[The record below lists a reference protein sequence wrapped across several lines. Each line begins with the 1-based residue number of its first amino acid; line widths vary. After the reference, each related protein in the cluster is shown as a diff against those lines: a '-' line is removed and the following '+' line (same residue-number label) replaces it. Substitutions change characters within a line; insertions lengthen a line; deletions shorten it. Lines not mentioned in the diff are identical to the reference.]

1 MDGFTYY
8 DIFQTKG
15 IEYLIIIAFLLLL
28 VPFWILVN
36 KKKDVAAL
44 VQQSLGILTAAIL
57 KIPQGIFYSKNHTWT
72 YLEKSG
78 SAEIGIDDW
87 LLHIAGKANFSQL
100 KQVGDEIKKG
110 ELMTKIVSNGKT
122 LRLYSPISGKV
133 LQTNPLAEEVPL
145 LISKQPYTEGWLYKL
160 EPHNWKADTHNFYV
174 GKEAKKWFNLE
185 LTRFKDFMAVSM
197 GENSPLASMLI
208 LQDGGELRDQPLREF
223 SEAIWNDFQKEF
235 LDS

>member
-15 IEYLIIIAFLLLL
+15 IEYLIIIAFLALI
-28 VPFWILVN
+28 VPFWVFVN
-36 KKKDVAAL
+36 KKKNIVAL
-44 VQQSLGILTAAIL
+44 VQNSLGILTTALL

-87 LLHIAGKANFSQL
+87 LMHIAGKAKFTQL
-100 KQVGDEIKKG
+100 KQAGDEIKKG
-110 ELMTKIVSNGKT
+110 ELMTEMVNKGKV

-133 LQTNPLAEEVPL
+133 LETNHRAEEAPQ
-145 LISKQPYTEGWLYKL
+145 LISNQPYTEGWLYKL
-160 EPHNWKADTHNFYV
+160 EPNNWKAETHNFYV
-174 GKEAKKWFNLE
+174 GKEAKKWFNQE
-185 LTRFKDFMAVSM
+185 LARFKDFAASSL
-197 GENSPLASMLI
+197 GENSPIPSTLI
-208 LQDGGELRDQPLREF
+208 LQEGGELRDQPLSEF
-223 SEAIWNDFQKEF
+223 SETVWKDFQKEF